1 VVQPNLGVL
10 TVEETADL
18 LNVTSKTV
26 RNWINQRG
34 LPAKQDGRG
43 KTLDWQRT
51 LEWYVQYRING
62 DGANGNDGNQ
72 VPPTDTAEFP
82 QDQENLEQATTR
94 KTIAEAN
101 LKELQLA
108 EKRGQVVAVAD
119 VERNIAAVSKAI
131 QQKILAIPSRLSPR
145 LVGTDDRNVIFSI
158 LSSEAN
164 QICSDLATVGS
175 QIPAY
180 SERKE
185 EDGNDD
191 L

>member
-1 VVQPNLGVL
+1 LPDFQVL
-10 TVEETADL
+10 TVDEVAEL
-18 LNVTSKTV
+18 LDVSSRTV
-26 RNWINQRG
+26 RNWINQKG

-43 KTLDWQRT
+43 KTLDWRQT
-51 LEWYVQYRING
+51 LAWYVQYRIEEC
-62 DGANGNDGNQ
+62 GNDGNQ
-72 VPPTDTAEFP
+72 APASDSPGFP

-185 EDGNDD
+185 ENGDDD